1 MLCPVSWIII
11 LFLAPTDA
19 IKGLRG
25 WAAARMRAVQLAAN
39 TAAPL
44 DSDYGSKGLGALDGS
59 EGSWK
64 GSGSKATLIFS
75 APSTMDPAMVVEVR
89 ERAGGWR
96 TLSLVGPRQHIMHG
110 MCRMLPD
117 GSLDPSAALPEYIR
131 SQAALALAGMEMGAS
146 PRRAP
151 AHRVLVLGLGA
162 ALLPSLLAYHLPRC
176 ALTALELDATVVQAA
191 KSHLG
196 LDTSRVR
203 VITEDALTWIGRM
216 AAEHKDARQIFDAV
230 LIDIFD
236 ARNECPADFYSD
248 EFLEQL
254 HSLLSENG
262 VLVHNLHVGNARLRA
277 RLEIAAQAHARA
289 FASTGCLL
297 SRDSKPWAGN
307 ALLCA
312 SRGAH
317 IFGSSTD
324 GSAVARTAA
333 ARSAWQRYG
342 LPFDLEARCSPMI
355 DVAKYTAG
363 GWEQTGTS
371 RPLY

>member
-1 MLCPVSWIII
+1 MLGQRPAFGIII

-75 APSTMDPAMVVEVR
+75 APSTMDPAMMVEVR

-96 TLSLVGPRQHIMHG
+96 TLSLVGPRRHIMHG

-216 AAEHKDARQIFDAV
+216 AAEHKDARQTFDAV

-236 ARNECPADFYSD
+236 ARNECPPDFYSD

-317 IFGSSTD
+317 IFED

-371 RPLY
+371 HPL